1 MVFSFEI
8 VCRTEA
14 NKNEDAERSFPKPRR
29 LLWQLSE
36 PNCSS
41 SLGNLAEIA

>member
-1 MVFSFEI
+1 MVFSLEI

-14 NKNEDAERSFPKPRR
+14 NKNEEVEASFPKPRW

-41 SLGNLAEIA
+41 SLGNFADIA